1 MLENI
6 ILLNVVYSTVYY
18 YVDKS
23 KHS

>member
-6 ILLNVVYSTVYY
+6 ILLNVVYSAVYY

-23 KHS
+23 KYS